1 MEWLASCPR
10 IFMGLALVHFQKY
23 WLLKENLNLPTMK
36 LHITHANTTIQP
48 HPPSVGLGDSSAK
61 LSEKDSSISVL
72 SWCSDKILNF
82 MNSWKSTFPSPS
94 KSLFSIHL
102 FFCIVLL
109 YSSSVLFQSNA
120 SFTKERSF
128 IVIAP
133 MPPSS

>member
-1 MEWLASCPR
+1 
-10 IFMGLALVHFQKY
+10 
-23 WLLKENLNLPTMK
+23 
-36 LHITHANTTIQP
+36 
-48 HPPSVGLGDSSAK
+48 VGLGDSSAK
-61 LSEKDSSISVL
+61 LSEKDSSLFIL
-72 SWCSDKILNF
+72 SWCSDRILNF

-109 YSSSVLFQSNA
+109 YSSSVLFQLNA

-133 MPPSS
+133 MPSSS